1 MKKKSYGNAFIVS
14 CTLHLVGLLLGTLYV
29 VKNEIYENDPIQIN
43 ITQAT
48 KTNPKRRLERRRK
61 SQTELKRSEP
71 KPLPMRSQINVITT
85 AAQLP
90 MNNAFYTL
98 PTRCRAKL

>member
-29 VKNEIYENDPIQIN
+29 VKNEIYENDPIRIN
-43 ITQAT
+43 IIQAT

-61 SQTELKRSEP
+61 SQIELKQSVP
-71 KPLPMRSQINVITT
+71 KPLPMRSRITNEQRFLYFT
-85 AAQLP
+85 
-90 MNNAFYTL
+90 N
-98 PTRCRAKL
+98 K